1 MIYGHGDDLYQY
13 GNKVKMNFSSNIF
26 THADLSQLK
35 MHLAMRLDV
44 ISNYP
49 EPEPITLERL
59 LAEQL
64 GIQPQQVMVTAGA
77 TEAIYLIAQL
87 YHGWASVIPQ
97 PTFGEYEDACKKND
111 HIVSYFDNDAMEHL
125 PEQRLYW
132 LCNPNNPTGNV
143 MVKGLVSY
151 VVRHHPQYLY
161 VVDQSYENFT
171 HKAVLLPRE
180 MTDCHNLLIL
190 HSMTKRYCIP
200 GLRLG
205 YVTGSPVI
213 LDRLRQL
220 RQPWSVNAVALEAG
234 SFIVETGFEPIADRE
249 AYLKEAVHLQAQL
262 AAIDGISVMDSHTNF
277 MLCRIEKAG
286 ARQLKQWLLEN
297 HGILIRDASN
307 FHGLDDHYFRVAAQ
321 LPAENEALI
330 AAVKEF
336 LSGKSRHFT
345 KYW

>member
-1 MIYGHGDDLYQY
+1 MIYGHGDDIYQY
-13 GNKVKMNFSSNIF
+13 GNQVKMNFSSNIF

-44 ISNYP
+44 IGSYP

-59 LAEQL
+59 LAEKL

-87 YHGWASVIPQ
+87 FKGWASVIPQ
-97 PTFGEYEDACKKND
+97 PTFGEYEDACKQHD
-111 HIVSYFDNDAMEHL
+111 HIVSYFDNDTMEQL
-125 PEQRLYW
+125 PEKRIYW

-143 MVKGLVSY
+143 MVKGLMSY
-151 VVRHHPQYLY
+151 VVRHHPHFTY
-161 VVDQSYENFT
+161 VVDQSYENYT
-171 HKAVLLPRE
+171 RKALLLPRE

-190 HSMTKRYCIP
+190 HSMTKRYCVP

-205 YVTGSPVI
+205 YITGSPVI
-213 LDRLRQL
+213 LDRLRAQ

-234 SFIVETGFEPIADRE
+234 KYALENDFEPIADRE
-249 AYLKEAVHLQAQL
+249 AYLDEAARLQASL
-262 AAIDGISVMDSHTNF
+262 AAIEGITVMDSHTNF
-277 MLCRIEKAG
+277 MLCRLDNGE

-297 HGILIRDASN
+297 HGMLIRDASN
-307 FHGLDDHYFRVAAQ
+307 FHGLDSRYFRVAAQ
-321 LPAENEALI
+321 SRDEDNALI
-330 AAVKEF
+330 EAIQEF

>member
-13 GNKVKMNFSSNIF
+13 GNQVKMNFSSNIF
-26 THADLSQLK
+26 THANLSQLK
-35 MHLAMRLDV
+35 MHLAMRLD
-44 ISNYP
+44 IIGSYP
-49 EPEPITLERL
+49 EPEPLTLERL
-59 LAEQL
+59 LAEQMGL
-64 GIQPQQVMVTAGA
+64 QPQQVMVTAGA

-87 YHGWASVIPQ
+87 YRGWASVIPQ

-111 HIVSYFDNDAMEHL
+111 HIVSYFDNDAMEQL

-143 MVKGLVSY
+143 MVKGLVGY
-151 VVRHHPQYLY
+151 VVRHHPQYIY
-161 VVDQSYENFT
+161 IVDQSYENFT
-171 HKAVLLPRE
+171 HKAMLLPRE
-180 MTDCHNLLIL
+180 MTDCHNLLII
-190 HSMTKRYCIP
+190 HSMTKRYCVP

-220 RQPWSVNAVALEAG
+220 RQPWSVNAVAQEAG
-234 SFIVETGFEPIADRE
+234 RYMIENDFEPIADRD
-249 AYLKEAVHLQAQL
+249 AYLEEAVHLQAQL
-262 AAIDGISVMDSHTNF
+262 AAIEGLSVMDSYTNF
-277 MLCRIEKAG
+277 MLCRIEKAE

-307 FHGLDDHYFRVAAQ
+307 FHGLDTHYFRVAAQ
-321 LPAENEALI
+321 KHSENEALV
-330 AAVKEF
+330 AAIEEF

>member
-13 GNKVKMNFSSNIF
+13 GDQVKMNFSSNIF
-26 THADLSQLK
+26 THANLSQLK
-35 MHLAMRLDV
+35 MHLAMRLD
-44 ISNYP
+44 IIGSYP
-49 EPEPITLERL
+49 EPEPLTLERL
-59 LAEQL
+59 LAEQMGL
-64 GIQPQQVMVTAGA
+64 QPQQVMVTAGA

-87 YHGWASVIPQ
+87 YRGWASVIPQ

-111 HIVSYFDNDAMEHL
+111 HIVSYFDNDAMEQL

-151 VVRHHPQYLY
+151 VVRHHPQYIY
-161 VVDQSYENFT
+161 IVDQSYENFT
-171 HKAVLLPRE
+171 HKAMLLPRE
-180 MTDCHNLLIL
+180 MTDCHNLLII
-190 HSMTKRYCIP
+190 HSMTKRYCVP

-220 RQPWSVNAVALEAG
+220 RQPWSVNAVAQEAG
-234 SFIVETGFEPIADRE
+234 RYMIENDFEPIADRD
-249 AYLKEAVHLQAQL
+249 AYLEEAVHLQAQL
-262 AAIDGISVMDSHTNF
+262 AAIEGLSVMDSYTNF
-277 MLCRIEKAG
+277 MLCRIEKAE

-307 FHGLDDHYFRVAAQ
+307 FHGLDTHYFRVAAQ
-321 LPAENEALI
+321 KHSENEALV
-330 AAVKEF
+330 AAIEEF

>member
-13 GNKVKMNFSSNIF
+13 GNQVKMNFSSNIF
-26 THADLSQLK
+26 THADLTQLK

-44 ISNYP
+44 IHSYP

-87 YHGWASVIPQ
+87 YRGWASVIPQ
-97 PTFGEYEDACKKND
+97 PTFVEYEDACKQHG
-111 HIVSYFDNDAMEHL
+111 HIVSYFDNDTMEQL
-125 PEQRLYW
+125 PEKRVYW

-143 MVKGLVSY
+143 MVKGLVNY
-151 VVRHHPQYLY
+151 VVRHHPQYTY
-161 VVDQSYENFT
+161 VVDQSYESYTN
-171 HKAVLLPRE
+171 KAVLQPQE

-190 HSMTKRYCIP
+190 HSMTKRYCVP

-220 RQPWSVNAVALEAG
+220 RQPWSVNAIALEAG
-234 SFIVETGFEPIADRE
+234 RYLIENHVDPIADRK
-249 AYLKEAVHLQAQL
+249 AYLEEALHLQAQL
-262 AAIDGISVMDSHTNF
+262 AAIEGLTVLDSYTNF
-277 MLCRIEKAG
+277 MLCRIEKVE
-286 ARQLKQWLLEN
+286 ARQLKRWLLEN
-297 HGILIRDASN
+297 HGMLIRDASN
-307 FHGLDDHYFRVAAQ
+307 YHGLDDHYFRISAQ
-321 LPAENEALI
+321 SPAEDEALI
-330 AAVKEF
+330 AAIKEF
-336 LSGKSRHFT
+336 LSGKSRHFS

>member
-13 GNKVKMNFSSNIF
+13 GDQVKMNFSSNIF
-26 THADLSQLK
+26 THANLSQLK
-35 MHLAMRLDV
+35 MHLAMRLD
-44 ISNYP
+44 IIGNYP

-64 GIQPQQVMVTAGA
+64 GLQPQQVMVTAGA
-77 TEAIYLIAQL
+77 TEAIYLIAEL
-87 YHGWASVIPQ
+87 YRGWASVIPQ
-97 PTFGEYEDACKKND
+97 PTFSEYEDACKKND

-151 VVRHHPQYLY
+151 VVRHHPQYIY

-171 HKAVLLPRE
+171 HKAVLKPHE

-190 HSMTKRYCIP
+190 HSMTKRYCVP

-220 RQPWSVNAVALEAG
+220 RQPWSVNAVAQEAG
-234 SFIVETGFEPIADRE
+234 RYMVENNFEPIADRE
-249 AYLKEAVHLQAQL
+249 AYLKEAVNLQTKL
-262 AAIDGISVMDSHTNF
+262 AALDGLTVMDSYTNF
-277 MLCRIEKAG
+277 MLCRIEKAP

-321 LPAENEALI
+321 KHSENEALV
-330 AAVKEF
+330 AAIEEF

-345 KYW
+345 KFW

>member
-13 GNKVKMNFSSNIF
+13 GDQVKMNFSSNIF
-26 THADLSQLK
+26 THANLSQLK
-35 MHLAMRLDV
+35 MHLAMRLD
-44 ISNYP
+44 IIGSYP
-49 EPEPITLERL
+49 EPEPLTLERL
-59 LAEQL
+59 LAEQMGL
-64 GIQPQQVMVTAGA
+64 LPQQVMVTAGA

-87 YHGWASVIPQ
+87 YRGWASVIPQ

-111 HIVSYFDNDAMEHL
+111 HIVSYFDNDAMEQL

-151 VVRHHPQYLY
+151 VVRHHPQYIY
-161 VVDQSYENFT
+161 IVDQSYENFT
-171 HKAVLLPRE
+171 HKAMLLPRE
-180 MTDCHNLLIL
+180 MTDCHNLLII
-190 HSMTKRYCIP
+190 HSMTKRYCVP

-220 RQPWSVNAVALEAG
+220 RQPWSVNAVAQEAG
-234 SFIVETGFEPIADRE
+234 RYMIENDFEPIADRD
-249 AYLKEAVHLQAQL
+249 AYLEEAVHLQAQL
-262 AAIDGISVMDSHTNF
+262 AAIEGLSVMDSYTNF
-277 MLCRIEKAG
+277 MLCRIEKAE

-307 FHGLDDHYFRVAAQ
+307 FHGLDTHYFRVAAQ
-321 LPAENEALI
+321 KNSENEALV
-330 AAVKEF
+330 AAIEEF

>member
-1 MIYGHGDDLYQY
+1 MIYGHGDNLYQY
-13 GNKVKMNFSSNIF
+13 EGQVKMNFSSNVF
-26 THADLSQLK
+26 THADLTQLK
-35 MHLAMRLDV
+35 LYLAMRLDV
-44 ISNYP
+44 INSYP
-49 EPEPITLERL
+49 EPEPITLEKL
-59 LAEQL
+59 LAEKL

-87 YHGWASVIPQ
+87 FRGWASVIPQ
-97 PTFGEYEDACKKND
+97 PTFSEYEDACKQHG
-111 HIVSYFDNDAMEHL
+111 HIVSYYDNDTMEQL
-125 PEQRLYW
+125 PEKRVYW

-143 MVKGLVSY
+143 MVKGLMSY
-151 VVRHHPQYLY
+151 VVRHHPQYTY
-161 VVDQSYENFT
+161 VVDQSYENYT
-171 HKAVLLPRE
+171 RKAVLQPHE

-190 HSMTKRYCIP
+190 HSMTKRYCVP

-220 RQPWSVNAVALEAG
+220 RQPWSVNAIAQEAG
-234 SFIVETGFEPIADRE
+234 RYLVENDFEPIADRE
-249 AYLKEAVHLQAQL
+249 AYLGEATHLQAQL
-262 AAIDGISVMDSHTNF
+262 AAIEGVTVLDSYTNF
-277 MLCRIEKAG
+277 MLCRLEKTN

-307 FHGLDDHYFRVAAQ
+307 FHGLDDQYFRIAAQ
-321 LPAENEALI
+321 THTENEALI
-330 AAVKEF
+330 AAIKEF